1 MARFCCSVLLFM
13 VLVTSSFAQ
22 DVTGEVTGS
31 TKEQAKKEAL
41 ADLSQNILVEVK
53 SVQTQLSKL
62 MGDNFR
68 QDASSMIQ
76 LESCLP
82 LLGAE
87 SFVFEDVD
95 YYYALVRLS
104 AQQAIPLYR
113 NQLQE
118 IDQEIKQSTQQLE
131 QAEQNSERENLLQV
145 ILEKFGNSKRH
156 QTVLLV
162 LGDTDLPKLEITET
176 EIRNQLRK
184 V

>member
-1 MARFCCSVLLFM
+1 MVRFCFSVFLLM
-13 VLVTSSFAQ
+13 MLVTSGFAQ
-22 DVTGEVTGS
+22 EFTGEGIGS

-41 ADLSQNILVEVK
+41 TDLSQNISVEVK
-53 SVQTQLSKL
+53 SVQTQLSEL
-62 MGDNFR
+62 MGEDFR

-82 LLGAE
+82 VLGAE

-95 YYYALVRLS
+95 YYYALARLS

-156 QTVLLV
+156 QTVLLIP
-162 LGDTDLPKLEITET
+162 GDTDLPKLEITET
-176 EIRNQLRK
+176 EIRSQLRK